1 MYGLQ
6 VPTSRIAERQLER
19 WEDLTPRVEFDRELE
34 LKAEGQPQTEDVLA
48 TPSKPRHHSDSREFG
63 HPAIP
68 HFDLHIQQERLGSK
82 DSEGE
87 DEAQNSAMCDTC
99 QAVDQ
104 LQTRTRM
111 SPCGVSNE
119 KSRSSP

>member
-1 MYGLQ
+1 
-6 VPTSRIAERQLER
+6 
-19 WEDLTPRVEFDRELE
+19 
-34 LKAEGQPQTEDVLA
+34 
-48 TPSKPRHHSDSREFG
+48 
-63 HPAIP
+63 
-68 HFDLHIQQERLGSK
+68 LGSK

-111 SPCGVSNE
+111 SPCGVSN
-119 KSRSSP
+119 KMSRSSP